1 MKLQQKIKAMEKLK
15 AAGIKDEK
23 QLAAVGFETL
33 IKLPGISIPELN
45 VIAEIKKNVK
55 TNHLFSYLLETDERG
70 NSDDTDGNNHS
81 V

>member
-23 QLAAVGFETL
+23 QLAAVEFETL
-33 IKLPGISIPELN
+33 IKLPGISIQELN

-55 TNHLFSYLLETDERG
+55 ANHLFSYLLETEER
-70 NSDDTDGNNHS
+70 SDNDGNNKRTDD
-81 V
+81 